1 MKKSHVLIIALAALF
16 MLAGCD
22 KENNVSNVYR
32 AEISDYHYASPLTGN
47 DIQSYLSLFNLWN
60 GTDMTLKGATTE
72 ITDLEAIGIF
82 NSSLLLIN
90 ADSVAAKLGEN
101 DSFTYQ
107 LSRKESE
114 TASAAVLRSVTFT
127 SHGLEQAK

>member
-1 MKKSHVLIIALAALF
+1 MKKIHLLIVVLAAAF
-16 MLAGCD
+16 MFIGC
-22 KENNVSNVYR
+22 KSETTVSNVYR

-107 LSRKESE
+107 MSRKESE
-114 TASAAVLRSVTFT
+114 NAPAAVLRSVTFT
-127 SHGLEQAK
+127 AQGLQQNQ